1 MTAAPRPPR
10 PTRPPRPG
18 TAPGASAVSPG
29 DAGVGHALPARQ
41 ARSRDL
47 RDRLLASA
55 RVLVDGGDFAG
66 MSMAQIARAAGCSVG
81 VLYQR
86 FKDKDALF
94 DSVVQIALDEA
105 LERQRASL
113 ARERYDGRS
122 LEETIALCVADYLE
136 FVRQHEGLVRALY
149 QRTLINAR
157 EWIPLRGAAYTM
169 VLSWVDAIVRCAGR
183 AGDEVFH
190 RRAMVSFQFLSGA
203 LVHAV
208 LVQPIVI
215 GLHDE
220 GLQAWLTEMMT
231 GMIKGGP
238 GEPVSLTR
246 AARVRLSVVGRR
258 SGPA

>member
-1 MTAAPRPPR
+1 MTATPRS
-10 PTRPPRPG
+10 PRPG
-18 TAPGASAVSPG
+18 TRSKAATPSPV
-29 DAGVGHALPARQ
+29 DPGVGHALPARQ

-105 LERQRASL
+105 LERQRAAL
-113 ARERYDGRS
+113 ARGRYDGLP
-122 LEETIALCVADYLE
+122 LEQAIAVCVADYLE
-136 FVRQHEGLVRALY
+136 FVRHHEGLVRALY

-157 EWIPLRGAAYTM
+157 EWIPLRGAAYSM
-169 VLSWVDAIVRCAGR
+169 ALAWVDTIVRSAGR

-190 RRAMVSFQFLSGA
+190 HRAMVAFQFLSGA

-220 GLQAWLTEMMT
+220 GFQDWLTQMMT
-231 GMIKGGP
+231 GMIRGGLA
-238 GEPVSLTR
+238 EPSSPRR
-246 AARVRLSVVGRR
+246 AARPRLSVVARR
-258 SGPA
+258 RPSE